1 MKPIELKIKGL
12 NSFNEEQTID
22 FEKLTERGLF
32 GIFGPTGSGK
42 STVLDGITLAL
53 YGDIA
58 RKSSNYINTNCDSLS
73 LSFKFQISGAHPKVY
88 VVERSFKRDKKSG
101 NPQSDKCKLMDITSG
116 EPVVLADRVK
126 EVTNSCREIIGLS
139 LEDFTR
145 TVVLPQGKFSE
156 FLKLEGKA
164 RREMLERLFNL
175 QCYGDDLAR
184 KLGSKINREKT
195 EYNVLLGELKGFE
208 DISEEG
214 LKAKEEELKEVQDT
228 LKAENKDL
236 QAIEK
241 AYKETQELWNLTEEL
256 SGYRNEEAKL
266 KAKSEEIE
274 SYKVKV
280 NLGEAALKVLPYIES
295 YEDTDNNIQISKAK
309 KVKLHSEN
317 ERLRANLEEL
327 QKQWNTWRNKKDEEV
342 PQLKVK
348 EEKIKDALE
357 EQRILE
363 SLKGEIKASLEEI
376 AVLEKEEHTA
386 LKDIETAEGRVQ
398 KGTKIISDIEIE
410 VETLKIQGTFKAK
423 VQQGILLNE
432 KSVDLRAL
440 IREEKEKHLNLTS
453 EINRSKKNLS
463 DQQAELKEKS
473 KVLIET
479 EGDLKELLNN
489 NPGKNEDLVSL
500 QKQLMEVKDKWT
512 RYEAAMK
519 VIEDTKGTMVEIQGS
534 LKDKFIEKATLE
546 QSIIELKSSVS
557 KLQVE
562 NIAHSLREA
571 LKEGEVCPV
580 CGSKDH
586 HLEAVKIAETI
597 DLKELESTLALKES
611 NLKALEM
618 DIARGETNLKSLK
631 DRVEEKNKDI
641 EVLGEDFKKYTVE
654 ELENKFNTL
663 SESIISFEGK
673 KEVLEKQIKNLSEE
687 KLVLEGKINTI
698 NSLILQEEKQVEE
711 LKKDLNKNITA
722 FEIIENEI
730 KLIKDEIKVEDFK
743 AANEEIEAK
752 EAKREKLEND
762 LKRYRKALEDIIAGK
777 EAANKKLNQVRET
790 LVKERSTLSAK
801 EKNKEE
807 KEASIKSKVGSQV
820 SDLQGLLNNVLSN
833 IKSIEEGFD
842 KCDKDKTF
850 LEEEF
855 KKCNEALIEVISK
868 LTDLERRLIEEESAL
883 KKVLKEEN
891 FATSQQVKDNLISK
905 IQLQQLKELIE
916 NHNNAI
922 AKVTGAMESVLKKI
936 HGREIEE
943 GAWISIQE
951 KKAAKEARVKEIN
964 EARIRIEEEVNII
977 TKKIEQLK
985 ELMEKRTKLE
995 HKLSLLS
1002 DLEKLFKGKK
1012 FVEFVAAERLKYV
1025 SIEASKR
1032 LKEISSGNYGL
1043 EADENGKF
1051 IIRDYKNGGAERD
1064 ASTLS
1069 GGETFLTSLALA
1081 LALSAEIQLKGTAPL
1096 ELFFLDEG
1104 FGTLDDNLLEVVM
1117 SSLERIHN
1125 DKLKVGII
1133 SHVESI
1139 KNRVP
1144 VKLMLSPAES
1154 GKGGSKV
1161 KIERS

>member
-12 NSFNEEQTID
+12 NSFNEEQIID

-116 EPVVLADRVK
+116 EPVVLADKVK

-195 EYNVLLGELKGFE
+195 EYNVLWGELKGFE

-241 AYKETQELWNLTEEL
+241 AYKEAQELWNLTEEL

-280 NLGEAALKVLPYIES
+280 NLGESALKVLPYIES
-295 YEDTDNNIQISKAK
+295 YEDTAKNLQLSKAEK
-309 KVKLHSEN
+309 EKLQGINEGLKV
-317 ERLRANLEEL
+317 NLEEI
-327 QKQWNTWRNKKDEEV
+327 QKQWNQWRKKKDEEV
-342 PQLKVK
+342 PQLKVR
-348 EEKIKDALE
+348 EEKIKDGLE

-363 SLKGEIKASLEEI
+363 SLKVEIKTFVEQI
-376 AVLEKEEHTA
+376 AILEKEEHTA

-398 KGTKIISDIEIE
+398 KGTKIISDTEIE
-410 VETLKIQGTFKAK
+410 VEVLKIQGTFKAK

-432 KSVDLRAL
+432 KGLDLRAL
-440 IREEKEKHLNLTS
+440 IKEEKEKHLNLTS

-479 EGDLKELLNN
+479 EGVLKELLNN

-519 VIEDTKGTMVEIQGS
+519 VIEDTKGAMVEIQGS
-534 LKDKFIEKATLE
+534 LNEKSTKKAALE
-546 QSIIELKSSVS
+546 QSIIELKDSVS

-571 LKEGEVCPV
+571 LNDGEVCPV

-586 HLEAVKIAETI
+586 NLEAIKIVETI
-597 DLKELESTLALKES
+597 DIKELESTLDLKES

-618 DIARGETNLKSLK
+618 DIARGEANLKSLN
-631 DRVEEKNKDI
+631 DRVAEKGKDI
-641 EVLGEDFKKYTVE
+641 EILGEDFKKYTVE

-663 SESIISFEGK
+663 SEAIVSFEGK
-673 KEVLEKQIKNLSEE
+673 KEVLEKQIKNLSDE

-743 AANEEIEAK
+743 AASEEIEAK

-762 LKRYRKALEDIIAGK
+762 LKRYRKALEDIVAGK
-777 EAANKKLNQVRET
+777 EVANKKLNQVREI

-807 KEASIKSKVGSQV
+807 KEASIKAKVGAQV
-820 SDLQGLLNNVLSN
+820 SDLQGLLNNVLTN

-842 KCDKDKTF
+842 KCDNDKTF

-868 LTDLERRLIEEESAL
+868 LTDLERRLIEEESVL
-883 KKVLKEEN
+883 QKILKEES

-916 NHNNAI
+916 NHNNDI

-964 EARIRIEEEVNII
+964 EARIRVEEEVNLI

-985 ELMEKRTKLE
+985 ELMEKRTKIE

>member
-12 NSFNEEQTID
+12 NSFNEEQIID

-116 EPVVLADRVK
+116 EPVVLADKVK
-126 EVTNSCREIIGLS
+126 EVTNSCREIIGLT

-236 QAIEK
+236 QTIEK
-241 AYKETQELWNLTEEL
+241 AYKEAQELWNLTEEL

-280 NLGEAALKVLPYIES
+280 NLGESALKVLPYIES

-317 ERLRANLEEL
+317 ERLRVNLEEL

-342 PQLKVK
+342 PQLKVR

-363 SLKGEIKASLEEI
+363 SLKVEIKTLLEQI
-376 AVLEKEEHTA
+376 AILEKEEHTA

-398 KGTKIISDIEIE
+398 KGTKIISDTEIE
-410 VETLKIQGTFKAK
+410 VEVLKIQGTFKAK

-432 KSVDLRAL
+432 KGIDLRAL

-463 DQQAELKEKS
+463 DQQEELKEKS

-479 EGDLKELLNN
+479 EGALKELLNN

-519 VIEDTKGTMVEIQGS
+519 VIEDTKGDMVEIQGS
-534 LKDKFIEKATLE
+534 LNEKSTKKAALE
-546 QSIIELKSSVS
+546 QSIIELKDSVS

-571 LKEGEVCPV
+571 LNEGEVCPV

-586 HLEAVKIAETI
+586 NLEAVKIVETI
-597 DLKELESTLALKES
+597 DIKELESTLDLKES

-618 DIARGETNLKSLK
+618 DIARGEANLKSLK
-631 DRVEEKNKDI
+631 DRVAEKGKDI

-663 SESIISFEGK
+663 SEAIVSFEGK
-673 KEVLEKQIKNLSEE
+673 KEVLEKQIKNLSDE

-698 NSLILQEEKQVEE
+698 KSLILQEEKQVEE

-743 AANEEIEAK
+743 AASEEIEAK

-762 LKRYRKALEDIIAGK
+762 LKRYRKALEDIVAGK
-777 EAANKKLNQVRET
+777 EVANKKLNQVREI

-807 KEASIKSKVGSQV
+807 KEASIKAKVGAQV
-820 SDLQGLLNNVLSN
+820 SDLQGLLNNVLTN

-868 LTDLERRLIEEESAL
+868 LTDLERRLIEEESVL
-883 KKVLKEEN
+883 QKILKEES

-916 NHNNAI
+916 NHNNDI

-964 EARIRIEEEVNII
+964 EARIRVEEEVNLI

-985 ELMEKRTKLE
+985 ELMEKRTKIE